1 MDDISTSRSRSS
13 SSATIER
20 TSRPAIVPGRA
31 PLVRT
36 AILFVI
42 LLLLIAPGTLPN
54 VAMTVIWEED
64 GVCVL
69 SVSLPEDATGDGV
82 WVITLL
88 ADRYEDGVFA
98 WQLHWSPEQANVV
111 VLPNDFLTSRAF
123 LLEQLGIATE
133 ISADQWNLRIPRHGA
148 IPELIVPGDT
158 LRVHALWLQQDP
170 IGSIV
175 VPEVSLAA
183 ADPAGAGG
191 AQPPEPLAEQPE
203 APVAEPETET
213 ETADEAPS
221 NEPLPAQSIYG
232 IGEPITHRFIPVDP
246 VSGAPRIGAHATAT
260 LLRVFKD
267 KPPDLQIYKI
277 LQPDTDGVL
286 DLRIETVDLAT
297 GTYELYVWI
306 SGEEHAHSM
315 RLELM
320 LSDP

>member
-1 MDDISTSRSRSS
+1 MDDTSTSRSRSS

-54 VAMTVIWEED
+54 VAMSVIWEED

-69 SVSLPEDATGDGV
+69 SVSVPEDSASDGV

-88 ADRYEDGVFA
+88 ADRYEDGIFA

-133 ISADQWNLRIPRHGA
+133 ISADRWNLRIPRHGA
-148 IPELIVPGDT
+148 IPELIAPGDT

-175 VPEVSLAA
+175 VPEVDLAA

-191 AQPPEPLAEQPE
+191 VQPPEPLSEQPD
-203 APVAEPETET
+203 APVTEP
-213 ETADEAPS
+213 ETADEVPS
-221 NEPLPAQSIYG
+221 NAPLPAQSIYA

-246 VSGAPRIGAHATAT
+246 ETGIPRIGAHATAT
-260 LLRVFKD
+260 LMQVFKD

-277 LQPDTDGVL
+277 LQPDADGVL
-286 DLRIETVDLAT
+286 DLRIETANLAA